1 MICRFL
7 RRICSFE
14 LTVPLEAFMIL
25 LFLQSV
31 SKSRGKVGENIPPKI
46 MRQKKKNHLS
56 TSQHSW
62 SNSFFPQFTDWGS
75 HGIYTPDGHKPD
87 CGIIEALTTP
97 MMKCRLSRPHA
108 TAGLKL
114 THWGK
119 TFKLPARRRAFLLIE
134 FTQELRKGP
143 SQELG
148 PE

>member
-1 MICRFL
+1 MICQFL
-7 RRICSFE
+7 RRMCSFE
-14 LTVPLEAFMIL
+14 LTVPLEAFMV
-25 LFLQSV
+25 LFLQSA
-31 SKSRGKVGENIPPKI
+31 SKNRGKVGGVTQKL
-46 MRQKKKNHLS
+46 RGKKKKNHLS

-62 SNSFFPQFTDWGS
+62 SNGFFPDFTDWGS

-108 TAGLKL
+108 NASLKL
-114 THWGK
+114 TLWGK

-134 FTQELRKGP
+134 FTQELRRGP
-143 SQELG
+143 SQERG